1 VAPDTIYE
9 GEETSGEREQ
19 LRCPSCGSSNIVFD
33 SIHGEH
39 VCRDC
44 GNVIETVIDQGPEWR
59 AFTPEQKARRTRVGA
74 PLTPLR
80 PDGGLSTMIDWRNV
94 DSEGRQL
101 DLQSRLQVSRL
112 RKVNK
117 MFNVGGFNEKNLR
130 AAINE
135 IERVSTCIGLPRS
148 VREEAAILYRK
159 ATRSRLIKG
168 RSVESMVAACIYAA
182 CKLNNLPRTLDEI
195 SDISKASRKDIS
207 RSYRLLINYGILSK
221 VPPSRAMDFVPRI
234 VSDLKLSMKVQRISM
249 KVLNYA
255 YSMGITSGKMPEG
268 LAAASIYLTSL
279 LLGEKRTQREV
290 ATVASVTEVTIRN
303 RFKELLLALD
313 FEVLI

>member
-1 VAPDTIYE
+1 
-9 GEETSGEREQ
+9 
-19 LRCPSCGSSNIVFD
+19 
-33 SIHGEH
+33 
-39 VCRDC
+39 
-44 GNVIETVIDQGPEWR
+44 
-59 AFTPEQKARRTRVGA
+59 
-74 PLTPLR
+74 
-80 PDGGLSTMIDWRNV
+80 
-94 DSEGRQL
+94 
-101 DLQSRLQVSRL
+101 
-112 RKVNK
+112 
-117 MFNVGGFNEKNLR
+117 
-130 AAINE
+130 
-135 IERVSTCIGLPRS
+135 
-148 VREEAAILYRK
+148 
-159 ATRSRLIKG
+159 
-168 RSVESMVAACIYAA
+168 MVAACIYAA